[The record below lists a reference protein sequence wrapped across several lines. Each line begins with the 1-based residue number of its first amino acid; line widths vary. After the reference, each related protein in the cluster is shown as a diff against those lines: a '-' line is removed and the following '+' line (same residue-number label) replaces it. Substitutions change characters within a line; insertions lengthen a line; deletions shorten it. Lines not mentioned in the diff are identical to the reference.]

1 MMTETLVVP
10 VDGSEFAERA
20 FPVAR
25 ALASQLDAD
34 IEAVTGRWVDR
45 NPEAQRYLHDV
56 AQRFAPI
63 EIEFLPERE
72 PAEAIEE
79 VVNKPGE
86 HLVCMTSHGR
96 GAFRWAVLGSVAE
109 RVVHATRGPVV
120 LVGRHCATKLP
131 AGFLTAI
138 VCVDGFDVAE
148 PVVTVATEWAKELEL
163 DVHVVMVIHP
173 LDVEGATVPDK
184 NVEAIVEHFEA
195 AGVRA
200 RSVVLR
206 SRLVANAIADFAG
219 TIDGSLVMM
228 SSHSRTGVARVAL
241 GSVAMNTVGLSPSP
255 VLVVPQ
261 HAR

>member
-1 MMTETLVVP
+1 MRPETIVVP

-25 ALASQLDAD
+25 ALAAEFDAD
-34 IEAVTGRWVDR
+34 LHAVTGRWVDR
-45 NPEAQRYLHDV
+45 NAEAQQYLREV
-56 AQRFAPI
+56 ASRFAPI
-63 EIEFLPERE
+63 EVDFRPDL
-72 PAEAIEE
+72 EAADAIAD
-79 VVNKPGE
+79 VADTPGDR
-86 HLVCMTSHGR
+86 LVCMTSHGR

-109 RVVHATRGPVV
+109 RVVHETRRPVV
-120 LVGRHCATKLP
+120 LVGRHCATNP
-131 AGFLTAI
+131 SARFRTAI

-148 PVVTVATEWAKELEL
+148 PVVTVATEWAKELAL

-184 NVEAIVEHFEA
+184 NVEAIVEHFA
-195 AGVRA
+195 TAGVRA

-206 SRLVANAIADFAG
+206 SRLVANAIADYAG
-219 TIDGSLVMM
+219 TVDGSLVMM

-241 GSVAMNTVGLSPSP
+241 GSVAMNTVGLSPAP

-261 HAR
+261 LAP